1 MKINFDEVETGGG
14 GFAPIPDGNYLVKIE
29 SIHSG
34 RQTRAG
40 DEMWGLELVVTDGD
54 YQGRK
59 IFDNLVF
66 SQKALWRVKMT
77 CSRFGVPLTGEVE
90 IADIIPRLQGRKAW
104 ADVFSEEYNGK
115 TNNRVRDYSV
125 ADITEAASA
134 VADIPADDLPF

>member
-1 MKINFDEVETGGG
+1 MKINFDEVDSGSG
-14 GFAPIPDGNYLVKIE
+14 GFQPIPDGNYLVRIE

-34 RQTRAG
+34 RQTSKG

-66 SQKALWRVKMT
+66 SEKALWRVKMV

-90 IADIIPRLQGRKAW
+90 IADIIPLLQGRQAW
-104 ADVFSEEYNGK
+104 ADVFTDEYNGK
-115 TNNRVRDYSV
+115 KSNKVRDYAV

-134 VADIPADDLPF
+134 VADVPPDVPF